1 MKTRFLKYCL
11 SIAALLFVAFTCF
24 PNNVQSFQLGKENT
38 QTDSGYL
45 HPEKKVA
52 SHRTLKKVKESSF
65 HRQNLQR
72 TFVSHSKGS
81 CPETQFE
88 AQNTLT
94 LKKAKALFKFE
105 VLRFAQLLSGKGFNE
120 QRSVH
125 FEYSRF
131 NSFLHDALYIKLQVL
146 RL

>member
-24 PNNVQSFQLGKENT
+24 PNNTQPFKFDKENT
-38 QTDSGYL
+38 QADSAYL
-45 HPEKKVA
+45 HPDKKVP
-52 SHRTLKKVKESSF
+52 SHLVLKKLKQSSF
-65 HRQNLQR
+65 HKENIQN

-94 LKKAKALFKFE
+94 VKKAKALFKFE
-105 VLRFAQLLSGKGFNE
+105 VLRFAHILSGKGFNE
-120 QRSVH
+120 QHTVR
-125 FEYSRF
+125 FKYSRF
-131 NSFLHDALYIKLQVL
+131 NSFLHSALYIRLQVM

>member
-1 MKTRFLKYCL
+1 MKTRVLKYCL

-24 PNNVQSFQLGKENT
+24 PNNAQSFQFGKENT

-52 SHRTLKKVKESSF
+52 SYRALKKVKENSF
-65 HRQNLQR
+65 HKQNLQH
-72 TFVSHSKGS
+72 TFVNHFKGS

-94 LKKAKALFKFE
+94 LKKAKALFKFK

-125 FEYSRF
+125 FDYSRF
-131 NSFLHDALYIKLQVL
+131 NSFLHSALYIRLQVM